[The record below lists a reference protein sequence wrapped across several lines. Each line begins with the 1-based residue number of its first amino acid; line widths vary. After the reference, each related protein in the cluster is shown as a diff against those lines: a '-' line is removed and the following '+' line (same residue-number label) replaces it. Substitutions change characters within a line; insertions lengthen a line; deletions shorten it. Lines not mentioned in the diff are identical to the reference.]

1 LRRSYTISKVIY
13 YNRVDCCRNR
23 AKGNIVKLLNS
34 RGRVLS
40 ARRIKSGALKTVL
53 RFKRRRGSRKPS
65 KRPTRRAYTYIG

>member
-23 AKGNIVKLLNS
+23 AAGNIVKLLNN

-53 RFKRRRGSRKPS
+53 RFKRRGSTRPS
-65 KRPTRRAYTYIG
+65 RRPTRRAYTYIG